1 MIKVKNLYKSF
12 KKNDVLNGID
22 LTFEKGKITTII
34 GQSGSGKSVFLK
46 HLVGLFKPDKGK
58 VLVEDVDITDINK
71 KELKEIRSKFSYLF
85 QGGALFDSLNVLEN
99 VAFPIV
105 WGTKKRAEDSD
116 VKEKVRDMLARVG
129 LKDIEY
135 KKPSE
140 LSGGMKKRVALA
152 RAIIKE
158 PEYILY
164 DEPTTG
170 LDPIMSATIDDI
182 ILKLNK
188 DLNVLTI
195 VVSHDMQSVY
205 KISDTICMLYDGKI
219 LFEGTEPEIK
229 ECEEQHVQNFINRM
243 SKNDRKG
250 D

>member
-1 MIKVKNLYKSF
+1 MIEVKNLHKSF
-12 KKNDVLNGID
+12 DENDVLRGID
-22 LTFEKGKITTII
+22 LTFEQGKITTII

-46 HLVGLFKPDKGK
+46 HLVGLFKPDIGN
-58 VLVEDVDITDINK
+58 VLVEGTDITKVDEE
-71 KELKEIRSKFSYLF
+71 ELKRIRSKFSYLF
-85 QGGALFDSLNVLEN
+85 QGGALFDSLNILEN

-105 WGTKKRAEDSD
+105 WGTKKRPENTDI
-116 VKEKVRDMLARVG
+116 KNKVRDVLARVG

-152 RAIIKE
+152 RAIIRE

-195 VVSHDMQSVY
+195 AVSHDMQSVY

-219 LFEGTEPEIK
+219 LFEGTESEIK
-229 ECEEQHVQNFINRM
+229 KYKDEHVQNFINRM
-243 SKNDRKG
+243 SKNSLERG
-250 D
+250 